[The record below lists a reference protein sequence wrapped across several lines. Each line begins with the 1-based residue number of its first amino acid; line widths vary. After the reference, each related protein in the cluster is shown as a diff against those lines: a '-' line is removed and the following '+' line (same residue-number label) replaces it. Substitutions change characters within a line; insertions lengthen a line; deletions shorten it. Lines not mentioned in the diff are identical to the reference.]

1 MSRVDRAAFWPGA
14 ACSFRKGD
22 DRMRIRELAERTG
35 TTPET
40 IRYYERIGL
49 LPKAVRE
56 TNNYRRYGAEHVSR
70 LDFIRHCR
78 NLDIGLEEIRALLDA
93 LDKSSPEAAGEAHR
107 LIHRHLEEVDARIA
121 DLMELKHHLTELASS
136 CAGEH
141 REGEPCGILE
151 SLHGGDRCC
160 GAPHSAKIGARR
172 RA

>member
-1 MSRVDRAAFWPGA
+1 MSRVDRAAFRPGA

-78 NLDIGLEEIRALLDA
+78 NLDIGLEEIRALL
-93 LDKSSPEAAGEAHR
+93 EAAVRVQMETGKVFKDGDVFAHQGVEYVVHFGPSTGIPGTST
-107 LIHRHLEEVDARIA
+107 LHLE
-121 DLMELKHHLTELASS
+121 KH
-136 CAGEH
+136 
-141 REGEPCGILE
+141 
-151 SLHGGDRCC
+151 
-160 GAPHSAKIGARR
+160 
-172 RA
+172 